1 MKHSGSWNTEEHA
14 VGKNTPDNITW
25 IKLDGG
31 NNPFSDKKTRSLV
44 KRTTFRVLLS
54 QLVLITLMSSVAV
67 SLILMLVG
75 IFSGQRT
82 CLTIGCI
89 LGLAAFGAILHGC
102 LSHRS
107 LPDSTTPI
115 VLSAAC
121 MYPVGN
127 LALTTDHNAAAA
139 AMATAT
145 LIPKT
150 FQHPSSMMASSL
162 EASVLSQLHK
172 KQSFPFQSGQNFMA
186 TQNSFH
192 TPSIPL
198 PYRRHVS
205 DPVAARKLQVLDRS
219 SEDPST
225 DAKVVQYT
233 KQHSCPVEQ
242 TTLNEEHLYANDLL
256 WTGCSTAEHS
266 DLSLNCGQTVGDMVI
281 PKSDGINE
289 QPEDCQISTEKAST
303 LPSRCTFSMGY
314 GSGDRRLLGSRQP
327 GDFII
332 STRSL
337 QNHQSNICNSPVSF
351 LLMTMHQVRIVLRG
365 L

>member
-1 MKHSGSWNTEEHA
+1 MKHFGSWNTEEHA
-14 VGKNTPDNITW
+14 VNKNTPDNITW

-31 NNPFSDKKTRSLV
+31 NNQFSAKKTQNLL

-54 QLVLITLMSSVAV
+54 QLVLIILMSSVAV

-75 IFSGQRT
+75 IFSDQRT
-82 CLTIGCI
+82 CLTVGCI

-127 LALTTDHNAAAA
+127 LALTTDHNATAA

-145 LIPKT
+145 FIPKT
-150 FQHPSSMMASSL
+150 FQHPSSMMTSSL
-162 EASVLSQLHK
+162 EASVLSQLQK
-172 KQSFPFQSGQNFMA
+172 KQSFPFPPGPTIMA
-186 TQNSFH
+186 RQNSFH
-192 TPSIPL
+192 TLSIPL
-198 PYRRHVS
+198 PYRRNVS
-205 DPVAARKLQVLDRS
+205 DPVAARRSHVLDRS
-219 SEDPST
+219 SEDPPV

-242 TTLNEEHLYANDLL
+242 ATLNEEHLYANDLV

-266 DLSLNCGQTVGDMVI
+266 DLSLNCDQTVEGMMI
-281 PKSDGINE
+281 PKRDGIKK
-289 QPEDCQISTEKAST
+289 QTE
-303 LPSRCTFSMGY
+303 
-314 GSGDRRLLGSRQP
+314 GSRMCCTRP
-327 GDFII
+327 PHALVTTIFEI
-332 STRSL
+332 SRYIYIFVMHLKPNCTKL
-337 QNHQSNICNSPVSF
+337 ANIHSF
-351 LLMTMHQVRIVLRG
+351 N
-365 L
+365 